1 MKLRLNSTY
10 LLMAFILFLI
20 ELIIAVIG
28 GSGFIR
34 HTFGDYLVVIFLYA
48 LLRGC
53 TTLGVWFSSLIVLL
67 FAYTVE
73 FLQLTPFLSYLN
85 LEQHTLAKLIFGST
99 FEVLD
104 IVAYT
109 LGILS
114 ILILE
119 TKLFN
124 PRTS

>member
-1 MKLRLNSTY
+1 MKLQLNSTY
-10 LLMAFILFLI
+10 LLMAFILLLI
-20 ELIIAVIG
+20 ELTIAVIG

-34 HTFGDYLVVIFLYA
+34 HTFGDYLVVILLYA

-53 TTLGVWFSSLIVLL
+53 TTLGIWSSSLIVLL